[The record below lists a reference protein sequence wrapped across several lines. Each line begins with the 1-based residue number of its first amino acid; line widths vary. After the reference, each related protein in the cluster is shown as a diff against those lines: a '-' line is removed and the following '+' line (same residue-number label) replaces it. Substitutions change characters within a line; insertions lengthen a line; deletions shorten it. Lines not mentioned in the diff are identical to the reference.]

1 LHILNQIAIGSY
13 PTAWLERVTTNVQ
26 SFHDE
31 GEGEGE
37 NEDEDEEDPLPP
49 VAIEQTFRF
58 GNLDPAGSVVTMDL
72 ATTIMKKHI
81 AVLSS
86 FGPLVLVLALALA
99 GSQPVA
105 AQPVTAP
112 KDSAPSFSYAPTDDT
127 NNPALVAWQQ
137 AFGASHNERMQWWRE
152 ARFGM
157 FIHWGVY
164 SVPAG
169 VWNGTNVGRSGA
181 EWIMNRGRISMADY
195 EKLPAQ
201 FDPEKFN
208 ADEWVSIAKNAGMK
222 YIVITAKHH
231 DGFAMFHSQASAFN
245 IYDATPF
252 KRDPLKELADACAK
266 AGIKL
271 GFYYSQAQDWN
282 HPGGA
287 AAGGHW
293 DPAQDGDMDK
303 FIDTVDIP
311 QVKELLTNYG
321 KVAVIW
327 WDTPVNMTPER
338 AEKLLPLLKLQ
349 PDIISNNRLD
359 SKKLTGDYG
368 TPENKIPTNAL
379 ASDWE
384 TCMTMNGTWGYR
396 AADSKWKSTET
407 LLHNLIDI
415 ASKGGNFLL
424 NVGPTSEG
432 LIPGPSVERLHQ
444 MGDWMKVNGVAI
456 YGTSK
461 SPLKAQPSWG
471 RVTQKDNT
479 LYLHV
484 FDWPKDGKIMVPGLK
499 NKAVTATLLADGSK
513 LKTSTGDGGVTV
525 SVPVIAPDAISSTIV
540 LKLKGAVE
548 VE

>member
-1 LHILNQIAIGSY
+1 
-13 PTAWLERVTTNVQ
+13 
-26 SFHDE
+26 
-31 GEGEGE
+31 
-37 NEDEDEEDPLPP
+37 
-49 VAIEQTFRF
+49 
-58 GNLDPAGSVVTMDL
+58 
-72 ATTIMKKHI
+72 MKNHL
-81 AVLSS
+81 AVLAVSS
-86 FGPLVLVLALALA
+86 LTVLTISLANP
-99 GSQPVA
+99 SVFA
-105 AQPVTAP
+105 ASTNDP
-112 KDSAPSFSYAPTDDT
+112 APSFSYSATEDMS
-127 NNPALVAWQQ
+127 NPAFAEWKKEY
-137 AFGASHNERMQWWRE
+137 GPTHDERMQWWRD

-169 VWNGTNVGRSGA
+169 VWDGTNVTRSGA

-195 EKLPAQ
+195 QKFPAQ
-201 FDPEKFN
+201 FNPVKFN
-208 ADEWVSIAKNAGMK
+208 ADEWVKIAQDAGMK

-303 FIDTVDIP
+303 FIETVDIP
-311 QVKELLTNYG
+311 QVKELLSNYG

-327 WDTPVNMTPER
+327 WDTPVGMTPER
-338 AEKLLPLLKLQ
+338 AQKLLPLLKMQ

-359 SKKLTGDYG
+359 NKKITGDYG

-379 ASDWE
+379 AMDWE
-384 TCMTMNGTWGYR
+384 TCMTMNHTWGFR
-396 AADSKWKSTET
+396 TSDHEWKSTET
-407 LLHNLIDI
+407 LVRNLVDI

-432 LIPGPSVERLHQ
+432 LIPAPSVERLNEV
-444 MGDWMKVNGVAI
+444 GAWMKVNGIAI

-461 SPLKAQPSWG
+461 SPMKSQPAWG
-471 RVTQKDNT
+471 RVTQKGDT

-484 FDWPKDGKIMVPGLK
+484 FDWPADGKISVAGLK
-499 NKAVTATLLADGSK
+499 NKINSATLLATGAK
-513 LKTSTGDGGVTV
+513 LKTASNAAGVTV
-525 SVPVIAPDAISSTIV
+525 FVPGAAPDKISSTIV
-540 LKLKGAVE
+540 LKLNGEPKVE
-548 VE
+548 